1 MSTPYDQR
9 TVAELVSDV
18 VSQFTKLIRNE
29 MAIARAELTTK
40 ATEAA
45 LGAGFLIGGAL
56 LLIPAMVLLLMA
68 LAAWLVELG
77 LSSSAADL
85 IAGVVGILI
94 SGALAYVGKTKLS
107 LDHLK
112 PKRTM
117 SAIERDIAAVKD
129 TNR

>member
-1 MSTPYDQR
+1 MSAPYDQR
-9 TVAELVSDV
+9 SVAELVGDV
-18 VSQFTKLIRNE
+18 VNQFTKLIRNE

-56 LLIPAMVLLLMA
+56 LLIPAIVLLLMA

-77 LSSSAADL
+77 LSASVADL
-85 IAGVVGILI
+85 IAGVVGLLI

-117 SAIERDIAAVKD
+117 SEIERDIAAVKD
-129 TNR
+129 TSR

>member
-1 MSTPYDQR
+1 MSAPYDQR
-9 TVAELVSDV
+9 SVAELVGDV

-29 MAIARAELTTK
+29 MAIARAELTAK

-45 LGAGFLIGGAL
+45 LGAGFLIGGGL
-56 LLIPAMVLLLMA
+56 LLIPAIVLLLMA

-77 LSSSAADL
+77 LSASVADL
-85 IAGVVGILI
+85 IAGVVGLLI

-117 SAIERDIAAVKD
+117 SEIERDIDAVKD
-129 TNR
+129 TSR

>member
-1 MSTPYDQR
+1 MSSPYDPR
-9 TVAELVSDV
+9 SVAELVSDV
-18 VSQFTKLIRNE
+18 VNQFTKLIRNE
-29 MAIARAELTTK
+29 MAIARAELTAK

-45 LGAGFLIGGAL
+45 LGAGLLLGGAL

-77 LSSSAADL
+77 LSSSVADL
-85 IAGVVGILI
+85 IAGVVGLLI
-94 SGALAYVGKTKLS
+94 SGTLAYIGKTKLS

-117 SAIERDIAAVKD
+117 SEIERDIAAVKE
-129 TNR
+129 TSR